1 MAIDGSYS
9 FDPATEKDSR
19 SRRRRIAEALLMQGT
34 QATPIQSPWQ
44 GAARMAQALMGGLE
58 LGMEDKKE
66 RELFEA
72 SKSYNDK
79 AGADIFG
86 GGSAASPVTSA
97 LAGKPMGGPIKLG
110 GFEPSVGRVLQFE
123 GGLNPADT
131 NGTPSN
137 FGINQKA
144 NPDVD
149 VANLTPQGATDIYR
163 KRYWDAIGADKM
175 DPRLAHVAFDTA
187 VIAGPGKAN
196 ELLKASGGDPEKFL
210 ALREQ
215 FQKSLL
221 QRDPEK
227 FGKYGK
233 AWGDRVAT
241 LRADIGVA
249 SPGGMFAVGGGGQ
262 GTMAGGDNLSE
273 GAGNADRL
281 QRLYSI
287 ANNPMTNDVN
297 RKLAIGEIER
307 IRKGADPAAALAMEK
322 ARIDIA
328 KGKRELEK
336 PLIDPTTTE
345 REYERAKKEGFKG
358 DLFDFKRELAKAGA
372 SNTSVNTNPG
382 PSKQVY
388 ETVEK
393 RADEARAAAAAL
405 PSFAEAKR
413 LVDSGNITL
422 GAGADLRVSMQK
434 VGALFGLDAT
444 SASNAETFRSV
455 MAPTVLALV
464 KGLGAGSGISNADR
478 EFAEK
483 AAGGNI
489 QLEPATIKRMIEIG
503 AKAADAK
510 IKAHNKMLDTVY
522 PDTDDNNRQVRAL
535 FGVNPADYPL
545 PTAPAEPEPAAPAV
559 TQPGAPVRVKT
570 PEEARKLP
578 KGTRII
584 LPDGSPG
591 VVK

>member
-44 GAARMAQALMGGLE
+44 GAARMAQALMGGVE

-66 RELFEA
+66 RETTEA
-72 SKSYNDK
+72 RNAYGAKLSDEL
-79 AGADIFG
+79 AGFG
-86 GGSAASPVTSA
+86 GGAQSQPKLSMSPVTQA
-97 LAGKPMGGPIKLG
+97 LMPPEQVKAIIDANVPEADRPFAYRMAQKESNFDPGAVSKTGAKGLFQFTGGTWSDVTGQAVGRGSDGRADPVANTKAFVELTRRNREALRGVLGREPTPGELAVAHQQGVGGATALLTGKGTVDPRNLEVQAGNPKNAQDIMRYYGFAPEQGQGGPIQVAQANTG
-110 GFEPSVGRVLQFE
+110 GGT
-123 GGLNPADT
+123 T
-131 NGTPSN
+131 ND
-137 FGINQKA
+137 A
-144 NPDVD
+144 NR
-149 VANLTPQGATDIYR
+149 LMQIATDPNAPPQI
-163 KRYWDAIGADKM
+163 
-175 DPRLAHVAFDTA
+175 
-187 VIAGPGKAN
+187 
-196 ELLKASGGDPEKFL
+196 
-210 ALREQ
+210 RERAKLMLSQ
-215 FQKSLL
+215 MPKP
-221 QRDPEK
+221 RDPLEDEAKRLTIEEK
-227 FGKYGK
+227 
-233 AWGDRVAT
+233 R
-241 LRADIGVA
+241 R
-249 SPGGMFAVGGGGQ
+249 
-262 GTMAGGDNLSE
+262 NLS
-273 GAGNADRL
+273 
-281 QRLYSI
+281 
-287 ANNPMTNDVN
+287 
-297 RKLAIGEIER
+297 
-307 IRKGADPAAALAMEK
+307 
-322 ARIDIA
+322 
-328 KGKRELEK
+328 K

-345 REYERAKKEGFKG
+345 REYERAKREGFKG
-358 DLFDFKRELAKAGA
+358 DIFEFKRELAKAGA

-545 PTAPAEPEPAAPAV
+545 PTAPAEPEPAAPAD
-559 TQPGAPVRVKT
+559 TQPGAPVRVNS
-570 PEEARKLP
+570 PEEAMRLQP
-578 KGTRII
+578 GTVFIT
-584 LPDGSPG
+584 PDGRRK
-591 VVK
+591 VR